1 MIRFKIQ
8 ELMAQKQFESGKRIT
23 LMEIAESTG
32 INRMTISR
40 MINTKGYSTVTENLD
55 KLCAYFDCKVEDIIE
70 YVSEDKKEI

>member
-8 ELMAQKQFESGKRIT
+8 ELMAQKQFECGKRIT
-23 LMEIAESTG
+23 LLEIAESTG